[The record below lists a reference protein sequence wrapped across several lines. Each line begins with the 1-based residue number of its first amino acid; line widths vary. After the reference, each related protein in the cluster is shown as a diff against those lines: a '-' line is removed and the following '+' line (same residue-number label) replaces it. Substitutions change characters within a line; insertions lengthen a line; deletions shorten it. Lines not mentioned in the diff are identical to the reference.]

1 MLWNEVKRWS
11 KDKGYE
17 TLKDKEDNQYYW
29 AKLDSNDVNASG
41 VAPSVSKLARAI
53 YNHLTENKW
62 VEHQKTY
69 QENLELKKASISD
82 Y

>member
-11 KDKGYE
+11 KDKGY
-17 TLKDKEDNQYYW
+17 TVVKDEEDNQYYW
-29 AKLDSNDVNASG
+29 KKNSSNDIKDGG
-41 VAPSVSKLARAI
+41 VASSVSKLARAI